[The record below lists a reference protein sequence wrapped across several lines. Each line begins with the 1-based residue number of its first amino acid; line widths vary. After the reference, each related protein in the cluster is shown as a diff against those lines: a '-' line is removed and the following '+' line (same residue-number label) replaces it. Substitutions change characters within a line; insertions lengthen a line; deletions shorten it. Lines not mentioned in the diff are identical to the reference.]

1 VEQTGAG
8 AKLIVTVCYRHSVTV
23 LPPLSSH
30 VEEGFESLRQRRWNG
45 FSLASSS
52 LSLAYPFFWPSM
64 KQHGENKT
72 ERRSTTMAGKMDQAK
87 GRVKEAGGALTGNE
101 RLKQE
106 GKLDQAAGK
115 VKEGA
120 TKAVN
125 TVKKALSGK
134 RPSR

>member
-1 VEQTGAG
+1 
-8 AKLIVTVCYRHSVTV
+8 
-23 LPPLSSH
+23 
-30 VEEGFESLRQRRWNG
+30 
-45 FSLASSS
+45 
-52 LSLAYPFFWPSM
+52 M
-64 KQHGENKT
+64 KGYGVNKT
-72 ERRSTTMAGKMDQAK
+72 AIRRTTMAGKMDQAK
-87 GRVKEAGGALTGNE
+87 GRVKEAGGALTGDE

-134 RPSR
+134 RPAK